1 MPKHSIP
8 CDSGCVAPPRQIMT
22 EACGT
27 HPELLENK
35 AVIIEDIE
43 HLRKKSIAEDVEFN
57 DKLQKEIEYFQEV
70 RKKERDRRESAKLEI
85 MTSVVHT
92 LHDGLINEV
101 EEEDLKMSKWI
112 VDKLKEVPKVENKA
126 DVKEPSIKKKVK
138 AKVSITH
145 TPKQLAPPKV
155 KKIKSGTL
163 PRVALLSKPKTTVQT
178 VVPKRHVSRV

>member
-1 MPKHSIP
+1 M
-8 CDSGCVAPPRQIMT
+8 
-22 EACGT
+22 
-27 HPELLENK
+27 ENK

-70 RKKERDRRESAKLEI
+70 RKKERERRESAKLEI
-85 MTSVVHT
+85 MTSVVHS

-112 VDKLKEVPKVENKA
+112 ADKLKDTYKEPKEVPKVENK
-126 DVKEPSIKKKVK
+126 VEVKKKVK

-145 TPKQLAPPKV
+145 TPVKNPAAQPSIK